1 MNSPEPGTTGLVFT
15 PVTPGDYDRILPFT
29 SAYGEGSCQLS
40 PVSMFSQA
48 EKYGDAV
55 CFLDGAMYTLRENL
69 CGGGFR
75 VYLAPLGKGAAGYA
89 AVLSDARVHGQR
101 VKFESLTEGQA
112 VRLEE
117 AFPRRFEIT
126 EDRDLAEYMYRTEV
140 MAAFPGRKQRKRRYE
155 VNAFRT
161 VYGDRAAVR
170 LIRPEDRAEILSFA
184 HEWEQEN
191 KSTHDAEALERE
203 SRMIAKQM
211 DHYDELHLSG
221 VVLRIDGAVK
231 GFSYGTKLSGV
242 HYDTIAEKADRNIPH
257 IYKVLRLEA
266 TRQCAMDCRY
276 VNYEEDLGIPGLR
289 YIKTAYR
296 PEYLLR
302 KFIAAEKE

>member
-89 AVLSDARVHGQR
+89 AVLSDARAHGQR
-101 VKFESLTEGQA
+101 VKFESLTEAQA

-117 AFPRRFEIT
+117 AFPGRFEIT

-140 MAAFPGRKQRKRRYE
+140 MAAFPGRKQRKRRRSRPRK
-155 VNAFRT
+155 RT
-161 VYGDRAAVR
+161 R
-170 LIRPEDRAEILSFA
+170 IRRSIILS
-184 HEWEQEN
+184 
-191 KSTHDAEALERE
+191 
-203 SRMIAKQM
+203 
-211 DHYDELHLSG
+211 
-221 VVLRIDGAVK
+221 LRICSAGA
-231 GFSYGTKLSGV
+231 
-242 HYDTIAEKADRNIPH
+242 RNP
-257 IYKVLRLEA
+257 
-266 TRQCAMDCRY
+266 
-276 VNYEEDLGIPGLR
+276 
-289 YIKTAYR
+289 
-296 PEYLLR
+296 
-302 KFIAAEKE
+302 